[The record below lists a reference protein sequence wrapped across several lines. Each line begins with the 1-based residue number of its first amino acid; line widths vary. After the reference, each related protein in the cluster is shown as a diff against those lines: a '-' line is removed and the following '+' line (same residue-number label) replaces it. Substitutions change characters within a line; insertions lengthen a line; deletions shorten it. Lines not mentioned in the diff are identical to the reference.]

1 MSVSFQSLLQR
12 GGKEQMQLLSYFV
25 RSMNVDQLFLFL
37 AGDYKMMPAATKG
50 IALYEVFLHPQTVA
64 RISSGRLLPQK
75 DMRLANEIEKLT
87 AAYLEHQNWQP
98 SRAERADGAS
108 GGQVEPGS
116 IEPGSIEPVQ
126 GDSVQDQPVG
136 IDSVGIDSVS
146 NDLERVDDQRPLV
159 PLPANYLFDAVVT
172 DLRLVTAAKLAEKQE
187 QYDPGKTPTENLPGG
202 AMNEAQRRFVDQI
215 WVPKIRPYLVSAGFR
230 SIASVA

>member
-108 GGQVEPGS
+108 GGQV
-116 IEPGSIEPVQ
+116 EPGSIEPVQ

>member
-1 MSVSFQSLLQR
+1 M
-12 GGKEQMQLLSYFV
+12 
-25 RSMNVDQLFLFL
+25 
-37 AGDYKMMPAATKG
+37 
-50 IALYEVFLHPQTVA
+50 
-64 RISSGRLLPQK
+64 
-75 DMRLANEIEKLT
+75 
-87 AAYLEHQNWQP
+87 
-98 SRAERADGAS
+98 
-108 GGQVEPGS
+108 
-116 IEPGSIEPVQ
+116 Q

>member
-146 NDLERVDDQRPLV
+146 NDLEHVDDQRPLV

>member
-116 IEPGSIEPVQ
+116 IEPVQ
-126 GDSVQDQPVG
+126 GDSVKDQPVG

-146 NDLERVDDQRPLV
+146 NDLKRVDDQRPLV